1 MNCSLGLLAEANIKR
16 DDFLTVL
23 NVYNLYD
30 EYKSHFR
37 GNVEEDSS
45 VFQLKLNKAVRENNI
60 LQKLEEY
67 NKFLL
72 GDDVENV
79 SDNPIILYHLNNNH
93 QSLFKTKYK
102 VYFTNKVLYSVLKTA
117 TSNKLTDV
125 LDKNVFFY
133 NCYCICNFR
142 FNRRKITRNSKD

>member
-1 MNCSLGLLAEANIKR
+1 MNCSLGLLVEANIKK

-67 NKFLL
+67 NRRLEAEKQSSINS
-72 GDDVENV
+72 GDDKLRN
-79 SDNPIILYHLNNNH
+79 D
-93 QSLFKTKYK
+93 LFGPE
-102 VYFTNKVLYSVLKTA
+102 
-117 TSNKLTDV
+117 
-125 LDKNVFFY
+125 
-133 NCYCICNFR
+133 
-142 FNRRKITRNSKD
+142 KIN